1 MPRSR
6 RGWRADRFVK
16 VLVTDK
22 SDASGLQRIR
32 DAGHEVVEKLGV
44 QGDDLVQALEGFHG
58 LLVRGATKVTG
69 DVLRKTGTLR
79 VVVRAGTGLDNV
91 DVPAA
96 KERGIAVL
104 NTPNANS
111 VSVAELVFAT
121 WLAFERHLVP
131 AASELRAGR
140 WEKTKFAGHEIAGRR
155 LGLVGFGRIAREVA
169 TRARAFGVE
178 VWAHDPLLASW
189 PAEFSWARNVSLDEL
204 LQGADVLSLH
214 VPLLPET
221 KSMIAAA
228 QLARMKPGALLIN
241 CARGGVV
248 DEAALHQA
256 LAAGQLRGAI
266 LDVFATEPA
275 PADHPLLALPNV
287 LALPHLGASTA
298 EAQKRAG
305 DDAATILIEA
315 LGKLG
320 T

>member
-1 MPRSR
+1 M
-6 RGWRADRFVK
+6 K

-22 SDASGLQRIR
+22 ADAAGLQRIR
-32 DAGHEVVEKLGV
+32 SAGHEVVEQLGV
-44 QGDDLVQALEGFHG
+44 EGDDLVKALEGFQG

-69 DVLRKTGTLR
+69 DVLRKTTTLR

-91 DVPAA
+91 DVAVA

-121 WLAFERHLVP
+121 WLAFERHVVD
-131 AASELRAGR
+131 AAHSLRQGA

-155 LGLVGFGRIAREVA
+155 LGLIGFGRIAREVA

-178 VWAHDPLLASW
+178 VWGHDPLLAAW

-204 LQGADVLSLH
+204 LAGADVVSLH

-221 KSMIAAA
+221 RGMIGAAE
-228 QLARMKPGALLIN
+228 LSRMKPGALLIN

-248 DEAALHQA
+248 DEAALEPA
-256 LAAGQLRGAI
+256 LGAGKLRGAI

-275 PADHPLLALPNV
+275 AADHPLLKLPNV

-315 LGKLG
+315 LGKL
-320 T
+320 

>member
-1 MPRSR
+1 M
-6 RGWRADRFVK
+6 K

-22 SDASGLQRIR
+22 ADASGLQRIR

-44 QGDDLVQALEGFHG
+44 QGDDLVRALEGFQG

-69 DVLRKTGTLR
+69 DVLRRANGLR
-79 VVVRAGTGLDNV
+79 VVVRAGTGLDNI
-91 DVPAA
+91 DSASA

-121 WLAFERHLVP
+121 WLAFERHLVG
-131 AASELRAGR
+131 ATNDLRAGR
-140 WEKTKFAGHEIAGRR
+140 WEKTKYSGHEIAGST

-169 TRARAFGVE
+169 IRARAFGVE
-178 VWAHDPLLASW
+178 VCAHDPLLTSW
-189 PAEFSWARNVSLDEL
+189 PADFSWTRKVSLDPL
-204 LQGADVLSLH
+204 LEEADVVSLH

-221 KSMIAAA
+221 KNLIGGA

-248 DEAALHQA
+248 DETALHQA
-256 LAAGQLRGAI
+256 LGSGKLRGAI

-275 PADHPLLALPNV
+275 PADHPLLSLPNV

-315 LGKLG
+315 LQRLS
-320 T
+320 

>member
-1 MPRSR
+1 
-6 RGWRADRFVK
+6 VK

-22 SDASGLQRIR
+22 ADASGLQRIR
-32 DAGHEVVEKLGV
+32 DAGHEVVERLGV
-44 QGDDLVQALEGFHG
+44 QGDDLVRALEGFQG

-69 DVLRKTGTLR
+69 DVLRRANGLR

-91 DVPAA
+91 DSATA

-121 WLAFERHLVP
+121 WLAFERHVVG
-131 AASELRAGR
+131 AASDLRAGR
-140 WEKTKFAGHEIAGRR
+140 WEKTKYSGHEIAGRA

-169 TRARAFGVE
+169 IRARAFGVE
-178 VWAHDPLLASW
+178 VCAHDPLLKSW
-189 PAEFSWARNVSLDEL
+189 PAGFSWARNVSLDSL
-204 LQGADVLSLH
+204 LAESDVVSLH
-214 VPLLPET
+214 VPLSPET
-221 KSMIAAA
+221 KNLIGAA
-228 QLARMKPGALLIN
+228 QLARMKKGALLIN

-248 DEAALHQA
+248 DEAALQQA
-256 LAAGQLRGAI
+256 LASGQLRGAI

-305 DDAATILIEA
+305 DDAASILIEA
-315 LGKLG
+315 LGKLK
-320 T
+320 

>member
-1 MPRSR
+1 M
-6 RGWRADRFVK
+6 K

-22 SDASGLQRIR
+22 ADPAGLQRIR
-32 DAGHEVVEKLGV
+32 DAGHEVVEQLGV
-44 QGDDLVQALEGFHG
+44 QGDELVRALEGFQG

-69 DVLRKTGTLR
+69 DVLRKTTTLK

-91 DVPAA
+91 DSAAA

-121 WLAFERHLVP
+121 WLALERHVVG
-131 AASELRAGR
+131 AASDLRAGR
-140 WEKTKFAGHEIAGRR
+140 WEKTKYAGHEIAGST

-169 TRARAFGVE
+169 TRARAFGVQ
-178 VWAHDPLLASW
+178 VCAHDPVLTSW
-189 PAEFSWARNVSLDEL
+189 PPEFSWVKNVSLDQL
-204 LQGADVLSLH
+204 LAQSDVVSLH

-221 KSMIAAA
+221 KNLIGKS
-228 QLARMKPGALLIN
+228 QLERMKPGALLIN

-248 DEAALHQA
+248 DEAALQSA
-256 LAAGQLRGAI
+256 LTSGKLRGAI

-305 DDAATILIEA
+305 DDAATVLIEA
-315 LGKLG
+315 LGKLKS
-320 T
+320 

>member
-1 MPRSR
+1 
-6 RGWRADRFVK
+6 VK

-22 SDASGLQRIR
+22 ADPAGLERVR
-32 DAGHEVVEKLGV
+32 AAGHEVVEKLGV
-44 QGDDLVQALEGFHG
+44 QGDDLVKALEGFQG

-69 DVLRKTGTLR
+69 DVLRRAGTLK

-91 DVPAA
+91 DVLAA
-96 KERGIAVL
+96 RERGILVL

-121 WLAFERHLVP
+121 WLSFERNLVD
-131 AASELRAGR
+131 AAQSLRAGA

-169 TRARAFGVE
+169 GRARGFAVE
-178 VWAHDPLLASW
+178 VWAHDPLLKEW
-189 PAEFSWARNVSLDEL
+189 PAELSWVRNVGALDEL
-204 LQGADVLSLH
+204 LAGVDVLSLH
-214 VPLLPET
+214 VPLAAET
-221 KSMIAAA
+221 KNLIGAA
-228 QLARMKPGALLIN
+228 QLARLRKDALLIN

-248 DEAALHQA
+248 DEEALHQA
-256 LAAGQLRGAI
+256 LASGRLRGAI
-266 LDVFATEPA
+266 LDVFAVEPP
-275 PADHPLLALPNV
+275 PAGHALLVLPNV

-315 LGKLG
+315 LGKL
-320 T
+320 

>member
-1 MPRSR
+1 MPRSKP
-6 RGWRADRFVK
+6 GWRPDRFVK

-22 SDASGLQRIR
+22 ADSSGLQRIR
-32 DAGHEVVEKLGV
+32 AAGHDVVEQLGV
-44 QGDDLVQALEGFHG
+44 QGDELVKALEGFHG

-69 DVLRKTGTLR
+69 DVLRKTTTLR

-91 DVPAA
+91 DVAA
-96 KERGIAVL
+96 ARERGIAVL

-121 WLAFERHLVP
+121 WLAFERHVVG
-131 AASELRAGR
+131 AATELRAGR

-155 LGLVGFGRIAREVA
+155 LGLIGFGRIAREVA
-169 TRARAFGVE
+169 IRARAFGVE
-178 VWAHDPLLASW
+178 VWAHDPLLTTW
-189 PAEFSWARNVSLDEL
+189 PAAFSWVRNVTLDQL
-204 LQGADVLSLH
+204 LDGVDVVSLH

-221 KSMIAAA
+221 KGMIGAA
-228 QLARMKPGALLIN
+228 QLARMKEGALLIN

-248 DEAALHQA
+248 DEEALHQA
-256 LAAGQLRGAI
+256 LTSGQLRGAI
-266 LDVFATEPA
+266 LDVFAVEPA
-275 PADHPLLALPNV
+275 PAGHPLPPLPNV

-315 LGKLG
+315 LAKLG
-320 T
+320 

>member
-1 MPRSR
+1 
-6 RGWRADRFVK
+6 VK

-22 SDASGLQRIR
+22 ADAAGLERVR
-32 DAGHEVVEKLGV
+32 TAGHEVVESLGL
-44 QGDDLVQALEGFHG
+44 QGDALVQALDGSQA

-69 DVLRKTGTLR
+69 DVLRKATTLR

-91 DVPAA
+91 DQAA
-96 KERGIAVL
+96 ARERGIVVL

-121 WLAFERHLVP
+121 WLGFERHLVG
-131 AASELRAGR
+131 AVTELRAGR

-169 TRARAFGVE
+169 ARARAFAVE
-178 VWAHDPLLASW
+178 VWAHDPLLPSW
-189 PAEFSWARNVSLDEL
+189 PADFSWVRNVSLDEL
-204 LQGADVLSLH
+204 LAGVDVVSLH
-214 VPLLPET
+214 VPLVPET
-221 KSMIAAA
+221 RNLIGAA
-228 QLARMKPGALLIN
+228 QLGRMRSDALLIN

-248 DEAALHQA
+248 DEEALHLA
-256 LAAGQLRGAI
+256 LTAGKLRGAI
-266 LDVFATEPA
+266 LDVFAVEPA
-275 PADHPLLALPNV
+275 PAGHPLLALPNV

-315 LGKLG
+315 LSKL
-320 T
+320 